1 MLTFVNLNSK
11 TGLRRFF
18 SMTVKQLTA
27 AALMAALIS
36 VLAPLSIPLA
46 GQVPVSLATLA
57 VMLSGALTGS
67 KTGTLAVLIYLLLG
81 FIGIPVFA
89 GWSSGAGILFGM
101 TGGYLFG
108 YLPLAFVTG
117 LFCEKKETP
126 GSLFLGMLGG
136 TVILY
141 ALGTVWFMKYTGMA
155 LGASLSACVIPFLPG
170 DLVKM
175 ILVMILAP
183 RIRPAA
189 VKMMK

>member
-1 MLTFVNLNSK
+1 MNT
-11 TGLRRFF
+11 
-18 SMTVKQLTA
+18 KQLTA

-57 VMLSGALTGS
+57 VMLSGALIGS
-67 KTGTLAVLIYLLLG
+67 KAGTLSALIYLLLG

-89 GWSSGAGILFGM
+89 GWTSGAGILFGM

-117 LFCEKKETP
+117 LFYEKKESP
-126 GSLFLGMLGG
+126 LSLFLGMLAG

-141 ALGTVWFMKYTGMA
+141 VLGTLWFMKYTGMA
-155 LGASLSACVIPFLPG
+155 LAASLSACVIPFLPG
-170 DLVKM
+170 DLLKM
-175 ILVMILAP
+175 ILVVILAP
-183 RIRPAA
+183 RIHPAA
-189 VKMMK
+189 VKLMK

>member
-1 MLTFVNLNSK
+1 MNT
-11 TGLRRFF
+11 
-18 SMTVKQLTA
+18 KQLTA

-57 VMLSGALTGS
+57 VMLSGALIGS
-67 KTGTLAVLIYLLLG
+67 KAGTLSALIYLLLG

-89 GWSSGAGILFGM
+89 GWTSGAGILFGM

-117 LFCEKKETP
+117 LFYEKKESP
-126 GSLFLGMLGG
+126 LSLFLGMLAG

-141 ALGTVWFMKYTGMA
+141 VLGTLWFMKYTGTA
-155 LGASLSACVIPFLPG
+155 LVASLSACVIPFLPG
-170 DLVKM
+170 DLLKM
-175 ILVMILAP
+175 ILVVILAP
-183 RIRPAA
+183 RIHPAA
-189 VKMMK
+189 MKLMK

>member
-1 MLTFVNLNSK
+1 MNT
-11 TGLRRFF
+11 
-18 SMTVKQLTA
+18 KQLIA

-57 VMLSGALTGS
+57 VMLSGALIGS
-67 KTGTLAVLIYLLLG
+67 KAGTLSALIYLLLG

-89 GWSSGAGILFGM
+89 GWTSGAGILFGM

-117 LFCEKKETP
+117 LFYETKASP
-126 GSLFLGMLGG
+126 LSLFLGMLAG

-141 ALGTVWFMKYTGMA
+141 VLGTLWFMKYTGMA
-155 LGASLSACVIPFLPG
+155 LAASLSACVIPFLPG
-170 DLVKM
+170 DLLKM
-175 ILVMILAP
+175 ILVVILAP
-183 RIRPAA
+183 RIHPAA
-189 VKMMK
+189 MKLMK

>member
-1 MLTFVNLNSK
+1 
-11 TGLRRFF
+11 
-18 SMTVKQLTA
+18 
-27 AALMAALIS
+27 
-36 VLAPLSIPLA
+36 
-46 GQVPVSLATLA
+46 
-57 VMLSGALTGS
+57 MLSGALTGS

-126 GSLFLGMLGG
+126 ASLFLGMLGG

-141 ALGTVWFMKYTGMA
+141 VLGTVWFMKYTGMA

-189 VKMMK
+189 LKMMK

>member
-1 MLTFVNLNSK
+1 MNT
-11 TGLRRFF
+11 
-18 SMTVKQLTA
+18 KQLIA

-57 VMLSGALTGS
+57 VMLSGALIGS
-67 KTGTLAVLIYLLLG
+67 KAGTLSALIYLLLG

-89 GWSSGAGILFGM
+89 GWTSGAGILFGM

-117 LFCEKKETP
+117 LFYEKKESP
-126 GSLFLGMLGG
+126 LSLFLGMLAG

-141 ALGTVWFMKYTGMA
+141 VLGTLWFMKYTGMA
-155 LGASLSACVIPFLPG
+155 LAASLSACVIPFLPG
-170 DLVKM
+170 DLLKM
-175 ILVMILAP
+175 ILVVILAP
-183 RIRPAA
+183 RIHPAA
-189 VKMMK
+189 VKLMK

>member
-1 MLTFVNLNSK
+1 MNT
-11 TGLRRFF
+11 
-18 SMTVKQLTA
+18 KQLTA

-57 VMLSGALTGS
+57 VMLSGALIGS
-67 KTGTLAVLIYLLLG
+67 KAGTLSALIYLLLG

-89 GWSSGAGILFGM
+89 GWTSGAGILFGM

-117 LFCEKKETP
+117 LFYEKKESP
-126 GSLFLGMLGG
+126 LSLFLGMLAG

-141 ALGTVWFMKYTGMA
+141 VLGTLWFMKYTGMA
-155 LGASLSACVIPFLPG
+155 LVASLSACVSPFLPG
-170 DLVKM
+170 DLLKM
-175 ILVMILAP
+175 ILVVILAP
-183 RIRPAA
+183 RIHPAA
-189 VKMMK
+189 MKLMK

>member
-1 MLTFVNLNSK
+1 MNT
-11 TGLRRFF
+11 
-18 SMTVKQLTA
+18 KQLTA

-67 KTGTLAVLIYLLLG
+67 KAGTLSALIYLLLG

-89 GWSSGAGILFGM
+89 GWTSGAGILFGM

-117 LFCEKKETP
+117 LFYEKEESP
-126 GSLFLGMLGG
+126 LSLFLGMLAG

-141 ALGTVWFMKYTGMA
+141 VLGTLWFMKYTGMA
-155 LGASLSACVIPFLPG
+155 LAASLSACVIPFLPG
-170 DLVKM
+170 DLLKM
-175 ILVMILAP
+175 ILVVILAP
-183 RIRPAA
+183 RIHPAA
-189 VKMMK
+189 MKLMK

>member
-1 MLTFVNLNSK
+1 MNT
-11 TGLRRFF
+11 
-18 SMTVKQLTA
+18 KQLIA

-57 VMLSGALTGS
+57 VMLSGALIGS
-67 KTGTLAVLIYLLLG
+67 KAGTLSALIYLLLG

-89 GWSSGAGILFGM
+89 GWTSGAGILFGM

-117 LFCEKKETP
+117 LFYEKKESP
-126 GSLFLGMLGG
+126 LSLFLGMLAG

-141 ALGTVWFMKYTGMA
+141 VLGTLWFMKYTGMA
-155 LGASLSACVIPFLPG
+155 LAASLSACVIPFLPG
-170 DLVKM
+170 DLLKM
-175 ILVMILAP
+175 ILVVILAP
-183 RIRPAA
+183 RIHPAA
-189 VKMMK
+189 MKLMK